1 MQNVIGY
8 PVTTAGWLLGT
19 RGIGTLLS
27 MVVISRLL
35 RFIEARW
42 LLLFG
47 IVLMAGTLYEMELFT
62 DQTSATTVAVVS
74 VFQGIAIGFVFVPIT
89 TVAFLTIPGRL
100 RTEGTAL
107 LTLIRNI
114 FSSIGISVVIAQLT
128 NTTTVMHARLVEN
141 VTPFNNAM
149 QAPDVAAMMN
159 MATDR
164 GRALMD
170 LIVTQQAVIIAYAND
185 YMLMLILALA
195 VMPFVLM
202 IGSSRAV
209 QQQRPGAGHA
219 MD

>member
-1 MQNVIGY
+1 M
-8 PVTTAGWLLGT
+8 
-19 RGIGTLLS
+19 
-27 MVVISRLL
+27 
-35 RFIEARW
+35 
-42 LLLFG
+42 
-47 IVLMAGTLYEMELFT
+47 
-62 DQTSATTVAVVS
+62 
-74 VFQGIAIGFVFVPIT
+74 FQGVAIGFVFVPIS

-128 NTTTVMHARLVEN
+128 NTTTAMHARLLEN

-149 QAPDVAAMMN
+149 QAPDVAAMIN

-195 VMPFVLM
+195 IMPFVLM